1 MDEELARSLLNAINA
16 QTATLGRIDYYLN
29 NQNRDASPGPQRSP
43 SYGPSP
49 NFNANDVTGF
59 FGKILSNTK
68 GDPTVYTDKFIGT
81 LEGAVPSIA
90 GLSKGSAEAARA
102 FVDLVQSN
110 VEARNY
116 LAQFGLDTEGEL
128 MRTYELTT
136 GLNLS
141 LTEFGNLVSQNSQ
154 QLVKLGGSVEG
165 GLSELIN
172 LQNMLRQDTEF
183 EGMFQYMRALGMS
196 MQDINE
202 YFLDYLSNEQILGL
216 QDDAERRKRL
226 KDGLEFRANLQAL
239 SEATGIAV
247 DGLGEASG
255 SAASIAAQL
264 EFGSTEV
271 MGLAGIAGSQG
282 MTALQTL
289 LETGMLDP
297 NNEQSGYLATMMP
310 VTTRMAQEFHQIM
323 REGGDITAKQQQD
336 FLSTMQSEG
345 QSMTRQYGR
354 VAGIAGLPIA
364 QMIEGMGSFI
374 LGQDLA
380 PNFDEQ
386 NQEMSEFAQG
396 IGQATSAITIQN
408 QAIDEFTDATRNAR
422 YATVGLVEGFQ
433 TAYLTLM
440 RESSEFVGT
449 IAGGMAGLRDKEVE
463 QKLAQADTAL
473 KDIATEMQKIE
484 KEGGDTSGLEEEA
497 KRVEELQLLLE
508 NTLQYRRGEITTQ
521 ELETLFQGT
530 SFDSLNAEEIGIS
543 LEREILD
550 INIAEIAGQPAKAED
565 FLGFG
570 YTPPEEMDPSIP
582 SEDPNWVM
590 EGIRSIGSFLNPF
603 NGGVNSSQLQMQNQV
618 KRDRVNGEQDDQSS
632 LQIKQLNENIETLIE
647 VEKANGERMA
657 ELKPALLDFGSKTA
671 GAMGSA
677 AFSLA
682 EQSRTN
688 NLSSSIAKSTGV
700 LTSA

>member
-16 QTATLGRIDYYLN
+16 QTQTLGNIDYYLR
-29 NQNRDASPGPQRSP
+29 NQNRDVSPGPQRSP

-90 GLSKGSAEAARA
+90 GLTKGSAEAARA

-354 VAGIAGLPIA
+354 VAGIAGLPI
-364 QMIEGMGSFI
+364 
-374 LGQDLA
+374 
-380 PNFDEQ
+380 
-386 NQEMSEFAQG
+386 
-396 IGQATSAITIQN
+396 
-408 QAIDEFTDATRNAR
+408 
-422 YATVGLVEGFQ
+422 
-433 TAYLTLM
+433 
-440 RESSEFVGT
+440 
-449 IAGGMAGLRDKEVE
+449 
-463 QKLAQADTAL
+463 
-473 KDIATEMQKIE
+473 
-484 KEGGDTSGLEEEA
+484 
-497 KRVEELQLLLE
+497 
-508 NTLQYRRGEITTQ
+508 
-521 ELETLFQGT
+521 
-530 SFDSLNAEEIGIS
+530 
-543 LEREILD
+543 
-550 INIAEIAGQPAKAED
+550 
-565 FLGFG
+565 
-570 YTPPEEMDPSIP
+570 
-582 SEDPNWVM
+582 
-590 EGIRSIGSFLNPF
+590 
-603 NGGVNSSQLQMQNQV
+603 
-618 KRDRVNGEQDDQSS
+618 
-632 LQIKQLNENIETLIE
+632 
-647 VEKANGERMA
+647 
-657 ELKPALLDFGSKTA
+657 
-671 GAMGSA
+671 
-677 AFSLA
+677 
-682 EQSRTN
+682 
-688 NLSSSIAKSTGV
+688 
-700 LTSA
+700 